1 MGIFRS
7 HREAGRATNRVIGG
21 FYMVIA
27 MWTVVFAAAVAGHYM
42 FGWW

>member
-7 HREAGRATNRVIGG
+7 HREAARANNRTIFRFYLVI
-21 FYMVIA
+21 VI
-27 MWTVVFAAAVAGHYM
+27 WTVVFIAAVAAHYM

>member
-7 HREAGRATNRVIGG
+7 HREAARATNRVIGG

-27 MWTVVFAAAVAGHYM
+27 IWTLVFAAAQIAM
-42 FGWW
+42 

>member
-7 HREAGRATNRVIGG
+7 HREATRENNRTILRFYIVI
-21 FYMVIA
+21 VI
-27 MWTVVFAAAVAGHYM
+27 WTVVFAGAMAGHYM